1 MDAATAEPNE
11 TTRLLTDQT
20 DEVRERDG
28 DSPPIPRQ
36 RFLQKQVLL
45 SILVLVLLQLH
56 LIFFNGASRELLMRQ
71 MCHEY
76 YEGQPDRDDPGGRY
90 GWSNCYFEE
99 PVVER
104 LRHFLNWDKGI
115 SSVVCKSIYTHS
127 TRLTEF

>member
-1 MDAATAEPNE
+1 MDAATDEPNE
-11 TTRLLTDQT
+11 TTRLLADQT
-20 DEVRERDG
+20 DEVRDRDG
-28 DSPPIPRQ
+28 DNPPITR
-36 RFLQKQVLL
+36 RRLLQKQVLL
-45 SILVLVLLQLH
+45 LILVLVLLQLH

-76 YEGQPDRDDPGGRY
+76 YEDQPDRDDPGGRY

-115 SSVVCKSIYTHS
+115 SSVVCKSPCTHS